1 MAPSTSPVWTRSQ
14 HRIICYAPSLPLRA
28 VPPQTRGP
36 AKHMRNPIVI
46 AARQHAS
53 ASPTVRCHITARS
66 GPPVC
71 CLEPLDQAETP
82 LIDALEAA
90 ADAVR
95 APFFFPGHK
104 MGAGAPQ
111 RLRRLLRGGGLR
123 YDLPELPEL
132 DNLFAAEGPIARAQ
146 ELAAS
151 AFGAGR
157 TWFLVNGSTAGVIA
171 AVLACCQLKLQRQP
185 GQTPVVI
192 LPRNVHKSAIHALV
206 SSGAEPLWLDPAYD
220 AQSGLCLGMHAAEV
234 ERALRAGGERVAAVL
249 VVSPTYHGLLSDVSA
264 IAAACRG
271 AGVPLIVDEAHGA
284 HLEFVPAAAPLPA
297 GWERA
302 RARGALWC
310 GADVVVQSTHK
321 TCGALTQARI

>member
-1 MAPSTSPVWTRSQ
+1 MPLRDIAHERGRAATCSTMR
-14 HRIICYAPSLPLRA
+14 LPL
-28 VPPQTRGP
+28 
-36 AKHMRNPIVI
+36 
-46 AARQHAS
+46 AARAYV
-53 ASPTVRCHITARS
+53 ATSPTVECHATGWRCGAIRS
-66 GPPVC
+66 S
-71 CLEPLDQAETP
+71 LEPLDQSETP

-104 MGAGAPQ
+104 MGAGAPR

-171 AVLACCQLKLQRQP
+171 AVLACCQLKMQSQP
-185 GQTPVVI
+185 GRTPVVI

-206 SSGAEPLWLDPAYD
+206 SSGAEPLWLAPEYD
-220 AQSGLCLGMHAAEV
+220 AQSGLCLGLQADEV
-234 ERALRAGGERVAAVL
+234 ERALKAGGGRVAAVL
-249 VVSPTYHGLLSDVSA
+249 VVSPTYHGLLSDVVA
-264 IAAACRG
+264 IAAACRA

-284 HLEFVPAAAPLPA
+284 HLEFLPAAAPLPV
-297 GWERA
+297 GWEREQ
-302 RARGALWC
+302 RARGALHC

-321 TCGALTQARI
+321 TCGALTQAAMLTLP